1 MPDLRNGPARADGSE
16 ASEVTE
22 ARFGIRSEDAGVVEA
37 TLFASAERLRQTVPW
52 ALRDELH
59 EKERLD
65 SALAKLL
72 DREDYTQADVDA
84 LMEAQE
90 ARYSGRWYQ
99 EALTAAEIEDASARF
114 DLPEDDLNQLSRR
127 LAVALTPEVEPVL
140 VAVSR
145 TEAMRR
151 AEAKMAEACTH
162 LMKASEEALKAFEL
176 VEGLSVSGS
185 AREEE
190 RASFDRG
197 RRGHGQVL
205 LDIERLYH
213 RYQALARQTGLLL
226 DLDALD
232 RRTVGDPRRRKILFL
247 LFGFWERTG
256 RPLTITTDPI
266 DNGRRKGLL
275 IDFVNAVVRCI
286 TEPAHDLSGET
297 IWMDLKAF
305 RATMA
310 QG

>member
-1 MPDLRNGPARADGSE
+1 MSDLGSGPARADDSE
-16 ASEVTE
+16 VSEVTE
-22 ARFGIRSEDAGVVEA
+22 ARSGTRTEYAGGA
-37 TLFASAERLRQTVPW
+37 DSLLFASVDRLRQTVPW
-52 ALRDELH
+52 ALRDERH
-59 EKERLD
+59 EKKMLD
-65 SALAKLL
+65 AALAQLL

-90 ARYSGRWYQ
+90 ARYSGRWYR
-99 EALTAAEIEDASARF
+99 EALTEAQIADLAARF
-114 DLPEDDLNQLSRR
+114 DLTADDLNQLSRR
-127 LAVALTPEVEPVL
+127 LAAALTPEVEPVL

-145 TEAMRR
+145 AEATRR

-185 AREEE
+185 ARGEE

-213 RYQALARQTGLLL
+213 RYQALARQTVLLL

-247 LFGFWERTG
+247 LFGFWERAG

>member
-1 MPDLRNGPARADGSE
+1 MSDLGNAPSKTNDSDAPAVPNGGAEPPSATSIPFD
-16 ASEVTE
+16 
-22 ARFGIRSEDAGVVEA
+22 A
-37 TLFASAERLRQTVPW
+37 TLFASVERLRQTVPW
-52 ALRDELH
+52 ALRDERH
-59 EKERLD
+59 EKETLD
-65 SALAKLL
+65 AALAKLL

-84 LMEAQE
+84 LVEAQE
-90 ARYSGRWYQ
+90 ARYSGRWYR
-99 EALTAAEIEDASARF
+99 EALTEAQIADLAARF
-114 DLPEDDLNQLSRR
+114 DLPEEDLNQLSRR
-127 LAVALTPEVEPVL
+127 LAAALTPEVEPVL

-162 LMKASEEALKAFEL
+162 LMKASEEALKAFDL
-176 VEGLSVSGS
+176 VQSLTLSGLSEAGVA
-185 AREEE
+185 ARLDQT
-190 RASFDRG
+190 RWLHDS
-197 RRGHGQVL
+197 VL
-205 LDIERLYH
+205 LDIERIH
-213 RYQALARQTGLLL
+213 DRYYALARQTGLFL

-266 DNGRRKGLL
+266 DNSRRKGPL